1 MDQRPATPS
10 APSTPVPRSIELAI
24 RATWGLVLVMALL
37 VVLLWVFRDDVI
49 GDWASEHEGAREV
62 FDQGGREALE
72 RAGYAPPSFLP
83 VAVTMLV
90 VGAMLVW
97 VLAAVLRLG
106 WRWGQLGLFALLLVS
121 AYITVAL
128 GFVLGPPP
136 VFVAVAVVS
145 LLVEGVAVVC
155 LWHPD
160 TLAFLAG
167 PWADS
172 SAGSSAGSSQADDVD
187 RSDADR
193 PA

>member
-1 MDQRPATPS
+1 M
-10 APSTPVPRSIELAI
+10 
-24 RATWGLVLVMALL
+24 
-37 VVLLWVFRDDVI
+37 
-49 GDWASEHEGAREV
+49 
-62 FDQGGREALE
+62 
-72 RAGYAPPSFLP
+72 
-83 VAVTMLV
+83 
-90 VGAMLVW
+90 
-97 VLAAVLRLG
+97 
-106 WRWGQLGLFALLLVS
+106 
-121 AYITVAL
+121 
-128 GFVLGPPP
+128 LGPPP

-160 TLAFLAG
+160 TRAFLAG